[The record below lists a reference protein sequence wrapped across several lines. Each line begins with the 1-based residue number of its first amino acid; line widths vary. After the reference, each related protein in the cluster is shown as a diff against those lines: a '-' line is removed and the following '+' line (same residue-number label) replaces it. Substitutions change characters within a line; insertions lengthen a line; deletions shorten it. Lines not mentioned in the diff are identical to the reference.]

1 MNDTVMSVIAIFLAA
16 ILMFIFPLMSTAD
29 RSDDVSQQAVQTAT
43 TEFVDNIRSTG
54 KITQDK
60 YDNFSSTI
68 AATGNSFDV
77 ELEAQKLDD
86 SARKKTTQASKTK
99 VGENNY
105 YSEYT
110 SQIESVMASNGEYDL
125 KEGDIISVKVK
136 NTNKT
141 MSQVLKNFFYSITG
155 NDTYNIAAQ
164 HSGIVNVNAS
174 K

>member
-1 MNDTVMSVIAIFLAA
+1 MLSI
-16 ILMFIFPLMSTAD
+16 
-29 RSDDVSQQAVQTAT
+29 
-43 TEFVDNIRSTG
+43 
-54 KITQDK
+54 DK
-60 YDNFSSTI
+60 FSI
-68 AATGNSFDV
+68 C
-77 ELEAQKLDD
+77 
-86 SARKKTTQASKTK
+86 
-99 VGENNY
+99 
-105 YSEYT
+105 EYT